1 MNEQYLSAAEVA
13 KNVGVHYRTIENWAA
28 QEFLQRSEGKYG
40 LISALRYRIG
50 QLEAEVEGLKNNPK
64 AELQLQKLK
73 EEVAERKAIAR
84 IKNMEAD
91 KLEGKLVDAE
101 ETLFVWKNAIANA
114 KAKFLAIPAK
124 LALELSG
131 ASSPVEIEARLRRV
145 IDEALEELGNGGG

>member
-1 MNEQYLSAAEVA
+1 MDEQYLSAAEVA

-28 QEFLQRSEGKYG
+28 QEFLQRSQGKYG

-101 ETLFVWKNAIANA
+101 ETLVVWKNAIANA
-114 KAKFLAIPAK
+114 KAKFLAIPSK